1 MTGSLAPRA
10 LAVWA
15 LPAAV
20 AATALAV
27 HGHWPVA
34 IGVGLAAGLSLSG
47 SV

>member
-1 MTGSLAPRA
+1 VTGPSASRA

-20 AATALAV
+20 AAAALAV
-27 HGHWPVA
+27 HGRWPVA
-34 IGVGLAAGLSLSG
+34 IGIGLAAGLSLSG